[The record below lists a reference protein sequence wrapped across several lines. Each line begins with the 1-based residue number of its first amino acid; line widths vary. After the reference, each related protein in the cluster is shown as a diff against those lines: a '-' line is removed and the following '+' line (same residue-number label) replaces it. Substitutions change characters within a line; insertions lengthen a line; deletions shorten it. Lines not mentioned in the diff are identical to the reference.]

1 MVDSPYP
8 ELKKSHTAAHVGTPW
23 RDHKPPP
30 STPVWS
36 VIQGYGNYWLLVA
49 AVELGVFDALA
60 DGGPSALRPLAEK
73 LRVSEPHL
81 GSLLDSIVVMGL
93 LDSARPADDPRDE
106 PRDELVYEL
115 NETAERYL
123 CTGGV
128 ASMAELVGVA
138 PGPLGNWTRLA
149 DTIRTGRPA
158 RPIETDPAAFY
169 IPLVRATFPTQRRA
183 ATFTARMIG
192 FARAPGAPRILDL
205 GAGGAPWAIALLE
218 ANASATAVVNDLP
231 GVIDVARGKI
241 AELGVADRC
250 EIVPGDF
257 RSLELEADAFDVV
270 VLGHVCR
277 TEGIDGAPVLIRRV
291 FDALAPGGRLLL
303 ADYFPDDARKTNP
316 FGVLMGATMMAST
329 ERGLT
334 FTYGQYVGWL
344 RATGFRPVRLVEPIG
359 FNQLFIATKP
369 RA

>member
-30 STPVWS
+30 SAPVWS

-49 AVELGVFDALA
+49 AIELGVFDALA

-81 GSLLDSIVVMGL
+81 GSLLDSMVVMGL
-93 LDSARPADDPRDE
+93 LDSGRPIDE
-106 PRDELVYEL
+106 PGDEPGDEIVYEL

-123 CTGGV
+123 CTAGV

-183 ATFTARMIG
+183 AMVTARMIG

-218 ANASATAVVNDLP
+218 ANPSATAVVNDLP
-231 GVIDVARGKI
+231 GVIDVARGKV
-241 AELGVADRC
+241 AELRVADRC

-257 RSLELEADAFDVV
+257 RSLELEADVFDVV

-277 TEGIDGAPVLIRRV
+277 TEGIDGAPALIR
-291 FDALAPGGRLLL
+291 RLLL
-303 ADYFPDDARKTNP
+303 ADYFPDDARKANP

-329 ERGLT
+329 ERGFT
-334 FTYGQYVGWL
+334 FTCGQYAGWL
-344 RATGFRPVRLVEPIG
+344 RTTGFRPVRLVEPIG